1 MPSSSISIIYG
12 ADGISAEAD
21 ERIRRHA
28 THEALEVNFHQ
39 VTGGQDWAA
48 TIKRC
53 LDDSFAIVLSPDSSQ
68 GDHGAN
74 RESLYDAL
82 SFASQKGVL
91 VAEVYEAN
99 SLKNSELEPLQPPGC
114 HVRLICG
121 LGAAG
126 YLLAID
132 ALVGAGSKQ

>member
-1 MPSSSISIIYG
+1 MPASSISIIYG
-12 ADGISAEAD
+12 ADGLSAEAD

-39 VTGGQDWAA
+39 VTGGPDWATA
-48 TIKRC
+48 IKHC
-53 LDDSFAIVLSPDSSQ
+53 SDDSFAIVVSPDLSL
-68 GDHGAN
+68 GDHGADCEQLYN
-74 RESLYDAL
+74 SLSY
-82 SFASQKGVL
+82 ASQKGVL

-99 SLKNSELEPLQPPGC
+99 ALKNSELEPLQPPEC